1 MPKETNAAMT
11 QVSDIKL
18 PIRAKECEICGGK
31 YIPTSNRQKYCQACA
46 GLMKKS
52 GGDKEKAKAKA
63 RYERQCMPGEVKIIV
78 PKSAEAGSGRNS
90 AIETPAPL
98 KQPEKPEE
106 AIRKTI
112 ETPEQG
118 TWYEARITR
127 GKDLMLAARIHPD
140 MLAMIIKEVR

>member
-63 RYERQCMPGEVKIIV
+63 RYERQCMPGEVKIIKPANV
-78 PKSAEAGSGRNS
+78 T
-90 AIETPAPL
+90 ETPEPL

-106 AIRKTI
+106 VIRKTI

-127 GKDLMLAARIHPD
+127 GKDLMLDAKIHPD